1 MSPLNKKKL
10 NNVRNKL
17 DKLDDK
23 LINLIKIRTDLVNDV
38 LKLKQFKKDIIDK
51 KRIKIILNKIKKK
64 SLKKKI
70 DTKITNKIWKNMIW
84 AYIDY
89 ERRKFKK
96 K

>member
-64 SLKKKI
+64 SIKKKI

>member
-1 MSPLNKKKL
+1 MVNK
-10 NNVRNKL
+10 NT
-17 DKLDDK
+17 
-23 LINLIKIRTDLVNDV
+23 IKIRKKLDNLDNAFLKLIKKRTSLVDQV
-38 LKLKQFKKDIIDK
+38 LKNKKFKKDIIDK